1 MVQINHH
8 IDLKFAMHSI
18 KYTVYV
24 VHCTVYIVKCYFCI
38 PALPEAPRIS
48 SLQPTADRVAATLK
62 SWTHITPK
70 MYIVQFP
77 VHSPMFLSIVQCSAV
92 QCSIPT

>member
-8 IDLKFAMHSI
+8 IDLKFAMHGI
-18 KYTVYV
+18 KYTVCV

-48 SLQPTADRVAATLK
+48 SLQPTADRLAATLK
-62 SWTHITPK
+62 SSILDTTNLHTGHCAA
-70 MYIVQFP
+70 MLLDMLRDY
-77 VHSPMFLSIVQCSAV
+77 FLTAS
-92 QCSIPT
+92 